1 MPTAST
7 LGKLNVTVAEEEEE
21 EAAYTQDITMKCHTM
36 NNIYRVNLK
45 LHLLNQRVLYFMQ
58 QSNEL
63 IRLLSVTTCRI
74 AAGWRR
80 SQLTCDERRHTP
92 WTGRQIIKGLTYR
105 DTPPLTLTY
114 TGKLRVTSFP

>member
-58 QSNEL
+58 QSN
-63 IRLLSVTTCRI
+63 
-74 AAGWRR
+74 
-80 SQLTCDERRHTP
+80 
-92 WTGRQIIKGLTYR
+92 
-105 DTPPLTLTY
+105 
-114 TGKLRVTSFP
+114 

>member
-1 MPTAST
+1 
-7 LGKLNVTVAEEEEE
+7 
-21 EAAYTQDITMKCHTM
+21 MKCHTM

-80 SQLTCDERRHTP
+80 SQLTYDERREHTIDRSP
-92 WTGRQIIKGLTYR
+92 DHQRADI
-105 DTPPLTLTY
+105 
-114 TGKLRVTSFP
+114 